1 MDFIVMDCSAAGE
14 FYKKKGA
21 VDITTTE
28 GWHHYRLCKEAM
40 ESLSLSTKV
49 TERQLNETSK

>member
-1 MDFIVMDCSAAGE
+1 MDCSAAGE